1 MRGVIQLV
9 GPHIS
14 RKFTEDYTCCLHEK
28 CIIRNKSNYTG
39 NDSKRKIY
47 ILGDQRVGNCEK
59 TSSYEH
65 VFNSN
70 YWDTAVWIYKYKS
83 VVNDQTEREITYC

>member
-1 MRGVIQLV
+1 MHITKKYRIHINKSTVYILLIMRGVIQLV

-70 YWDTAVWIYKYKS
+70 Y
-83 VVNDQTEREITYC
+83 